1 MFSLLTQAP
10 STAPPSQPS
19 HSSPPS
25 LNTDTPFPQGQ
36 QRPHVTPEEIRQ
48 FFLDYHH
55 RKKKEESLGISEEQE
70 AVDDMG
76 QDNKEGRGREGGSI
90 NYITL
95 CQLVLLHRLYPEAE
109 APPTPSSCSGRVAAL
124 CSLPLLP
131 FPLPPPHGAGHS
143 RALHH
148 STKDRQGV
156 HQGEGTRTRCAP
168 GRGS

>member
-36 QRPHVTPEEIRQ
+36 RRPHVTPEEIRQ

-70 AVDDMG
+70 AVDMG
-76 QDNKEGRGREGGSI
+76 QDNKEGRGREGVSTMSPCV
-90 NYITL
+90 NL
-95 CQLVLLHRLYPEAE
+95 CYSTDYTQKQK
-109 APPTPSSCSGRVAAL
+109 
-124 CSLPLLP
+124 
-131 FPLPPPHGAGHS
+131 LPPHHQAAVDVLQRCVPFLSSPSPSLRLTVLDTAEHCIT
-143 RALHH
+143 ALR
-148 STKDRQGV
+148 TDKVCTRGRELGQGV
-156 HQGEGTRTRCAP
+156 HQGG
-168 GRGS
+168 GS